1 VAAVYELLTT
11 CPDDLILFMHHVPY
25 THVLHSGKT
34 IIQHI
39 YDSHYQGADDAAS
52 FERRWRQLKG
62 LIDEPRYQAVA
73 AHLLYQAGHAIVWRD
88 AINSWF
94 LKTSGIADVNGR
106 AGHFPGRHEAEA
118 MTLNGYAPIDVTPW
132 ETAGGGKAVACA
144 GPAACN
150 ASFAFDGAPGRY
162 TIIVRY
168 FDENDGQSRFTLRV
182 GRRGVDTWIADDT
195 FPTKEPN
202 GHSSTWR
209 VVHDVELAAGET
221 ITVEGTAD
229 AGEHAVLDYVEV
241 ERPN

>member
-1 VAAVYELLTT
+1 MSRAT
-11 CPDDLILFMHHVPY
+11 
-25 THVLHSGKT
+25 G
-34 IIQHI
+34 
-39 YDSHYQGADDAAS
+39 
-52 FERRWRQLKG
+52 
-62 LIDEPRYQAVA
+62 AVA

-144 GPAACN
+144 GPRHAPRRLLSRARPAATPSSS
-150 ASFAFDGAPGRY
+150 ATSTRTMVSRD
-162 TIIVRY
+162 
-168 FDENDGQSRFTLRV
+168 SRFASA
-182 GRRGVDTWIADDT
+182 GAAIDTWIADDT

-209 VVHDVELAAGET
+209 VVHDVELSAGET

-241 ERPN
+241 GSAELKFGAYD

>member
-1 VAAVYELLTT
+1 
-11 CPDDLILFMHHVPY
+11 MHHVPY

-39 YDSHYQGADDAAS
+39 YDVHYQGADEAAS

-62 LIDEPRYQAVA
+62 LIDEPRYEAVA

-106 AGHFPGRHEAEA
+106 AGHFPGRHEAEG
-118 MTLNGYAPIDVTPW
+118 MTLTGYAPIDVTPW

-144 GPAACN
+144 GPAACT
-150 ASFAFDGAPGRY
+150 ASFAFEGAPGRY

-182 GRRGVDTWIADDT
+182 GRRAIDTLDRRRHLPDEGAKRPFLDVASR
-195 FPTKEPN
+195 PRRRAV
-202 GHSSTWR
+202 GWR
-209 VVHDVELAAGET
+209 NDRRRRHRRRGRARRVGLRRDRQLRRELKFGPY
-221 ITVEGTAD
+221 D
-229 AGEHAVLDYVEV
+229 
-241 ERPN
+241 